1 MCAIV
6 DNDVR
11 DQVFGANSRSP
22 AGQFFLDWLSNGRGK
37 IVVGGQ
43 LLRELNESGDFKRW
57 LQAALRRN
65 IALAFDDDQV
75 DAETE
80 AIRARQICRSNDVHV
95 LALAR
100 VSGARLLFTNVG
112 ALKQDF
118 MNPDIIPGASGRI
131 YSTNRGRRIRRYATQ
146 EIRNVTKA
154 HRSLLNRTDLCAI

>member
-22 AGQFFLDWLSNGRGK
+22 AGRFFLDWLSNRHGQL
-37 IVVGGQ
+37 VVGGQ
-43 LLRELNESGDFKRW
+43 LLRELNESSDFNRW
-57 LQAALRRN
+57 LGAALARNRARR
-65 IALAFDDDQV
+65 IDDDRV

-80 AIRARQICRSNDVHV
+80 AIRARQICRSNDEHV

-100 VSGARLLFTNVG
+100 VSGARLLFTNDG
-112 ALKQDF
+112 KLKQDF

-131 YSTNRGRRIRRYATQ
+131 YSTDRGSRTRRYATQ

-154 HRSLLNRTDLCAI
+154 HRDLLNRTDLCAI